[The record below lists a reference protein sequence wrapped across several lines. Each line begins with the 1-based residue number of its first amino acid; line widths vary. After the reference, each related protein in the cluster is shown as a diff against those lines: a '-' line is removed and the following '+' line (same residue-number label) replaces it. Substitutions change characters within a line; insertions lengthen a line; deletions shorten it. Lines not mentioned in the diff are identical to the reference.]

1 MSCEKIKM
9 HLPQL
14 CKENKDCA
22 KINNPLSYYSRKKWI
37 LSKNGAVSEESA
49 GESSSN
55 EDKQ

>member
-1 MSCEKIKM
+1 M

-37 LSKNGAVSEESA
+37 LSKSGELGSSDSENEGSKKMENNDNG
-49 GESSSN
+49 
-55 EDKQ
+55 